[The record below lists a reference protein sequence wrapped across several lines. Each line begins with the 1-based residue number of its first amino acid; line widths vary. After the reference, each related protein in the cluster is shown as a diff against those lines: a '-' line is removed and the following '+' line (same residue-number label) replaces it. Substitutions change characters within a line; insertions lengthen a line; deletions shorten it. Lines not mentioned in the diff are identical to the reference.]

1 MLGPLTLTLKMISP
15 FLPPMSLIKEVA
27 ILPPG
32 GKITPEKYHCYL
44 FPMVGHA
51 LYSKVGLSSMVGHDS
66 VEAIAYGY
74 FASRGK
80 TATAL
85 N

>member
-1 MLGPLTLTLKMISP
+1 MLGPLTSTLKMISP

-27 ILPPG
+27 IL
-32 GKITPEKYHCYL
+32 TSEKYHCHSC
-44 FPMVGHA
+44 PMVGHA
-51 LYSKVGLSSMVGHDS
+51 LYSIVSLSSMVGHDS

-74 FASRGK
+74 FSSRGK